1 MILDTCV
8 LIDVMSG
15 EPEAVEAVRIAE
27 NAREQV
33 YLSARTLFELYQ
45 GIPRAP
51 DSEQEQT
58 TIEQVLGTKEVLAAD
73 ARVMKKAGRV
83 YGELVADGA
92 RIDAGDCIIG
102 ATGVVH
108 EQPVLTRNTAHFERI
123 PGLEIR
129 EY

>member
-15 EPEAVEAVRIAE
+15 EPDAIEAVQIAE
-27 NAREQV
+27 SAREQI

-51 DSEQEQT
+51 DSDEEQT
-58 TIEQVLGTKEVLAAD
+58 TIEHVLGTKEVLAAD
-73 ARVMKKAGRV
+73 ASVMKKAGRV
-83 YGELVADGA
+83 YGELVADGT

-108 EQPVLTRNTAHFERI
+108 EQPVLTRNAPHFERI